1 VASPKTVTV
10 QKVGF
15 EDICRKQVNRKGT
28 PRSDLLEARFWI
40 VVPVPD
46 KIRMPL
52 SRVLASGAVV
62 AELSGFF
69 FKEFD
74 KLIILNVAYKLGARY
89 REEAFSFGL
98 TKDGLT
104 ALCCRT
110 VLPRF
115 LAVIEIIRKG
125 EPLFDVLLD
134 TTEMRANPSALLF
147 VRRSALKVHHESAL
161 TLLAKQFGA
170 KLIV

>member
-1 VASPKTVTV
+1 
-10 QKVGF
+10 
-15 EDICRKQVNRKGT
+15 
-28 PRSDLLEARFWI
+28 
-40 VVPVPD
+40 VVPVPH

-161 TLLAKQFGA
+161 RLLAKQFGA